1 MLHLEQEE
9 APVAGGASGGSKSNS
24 TTEPMPPLYA
34 PWHHDDIKFGF
45 DGYVCGLPVAARS
58 AREYARDVMELDAMH
73 AGCDWAGILCARANA
88 SRAELECRLPMD
100 ADARVRAMALEGL
113 T

>member
-9 APVAGGASGGSKSNS
+9 TPDAVGASGGSKSNL
-24 TTEPMPPLYA
+24 PPSLYA
-34 PWHHDDIKFGF
+34 PWHHDEISFGF
-45 DGYVCGLPVAARS
+45 DGYMSGLPVAARS
-58 AREYARDVMELDAMH
+58 ALEYARDVMELDAEH